1 MLGLNL
7 FSQLCQLSRMRRPS
21 TVSSAGVESSSNEE
35 NPNSNND
42 TNVKMDQLWKIALCA
57 HNTDVSMKAIQV
69 FHFYCNYI
77 SVFLQLVYINF
88 LFHFCPDLEFGL
100 FWSRRRIP
108 YNMHAESQESQR

>member
-35 NPNSNND
+35 NPNANND

-69 FHFYCNYI
+69 FHFYCYYCIFIAII
-77 SVFLQLVYINF
+77 S
-88 LFHFCPDLEFGL
+88 LFFC
-100 FWSRRRIP
+100 
-108 YNMHAESQESQR
+108 N

>member
-69 FHFYCNYI
+69 LHFYSHYCCWFFLISMYI
-77 SVFLQLVYINF
+77 EFFISFL
-88 LFHFCPDLEFGL
+88 
-100 FWSRRRIP
+100 SR
-108 YNMHAESQESQR
+108 S